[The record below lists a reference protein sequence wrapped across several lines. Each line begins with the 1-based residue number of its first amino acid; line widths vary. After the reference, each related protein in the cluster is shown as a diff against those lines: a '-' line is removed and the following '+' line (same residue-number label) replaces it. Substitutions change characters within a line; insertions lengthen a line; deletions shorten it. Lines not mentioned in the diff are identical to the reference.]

1 MGKFRKI
8 QNSFLGGQVSRTAVG
23 RTDLPQYQHSCELMQ
38 NVIPMLSGGVYRRPG
53 TLAQQTLWASGT
65 NATYQDGPP
74 RLIEFIVSST
84 EAYVIAL
91 RNSRLTSIGGSQ
103 PGGCYVSA
111 YRATANGN
119 ASVSSFSSATS
130 GATFP
135 YLMMTRGAGSQP
147 SGTQSWPN
155 VVGGPDDDVWLVQ
168 HAQSNDIMW
177 LTHPAYKPQVI
188 KRSALDTFSAGDF
201 DANLTGLAL
210 AQAYPY
216 LNQNATTTTM
226 TISNASVGT
235 GRTLTA
241 SSPFFNSGHIGA
253 IFAIQSGTLRA
264 SGGIGFAQVTACTGT
279 VGSPSATCTVSVI
292 VAFSDTSAHPT
303 WWESAWSNYRGWPRS
318 TCMFQQRLCMA
329 GAVPIGGESV
339 DPLGIPCGQPDSI
352 WCSETGDPSKFSAL
366 GDGATVG
373 ITGTLANGKNFTTP
387 GDFVYYPIDD
397 AQGDG
402 QSTGPIGAQPFRI
415 TLADSQLDS
424 IQWMSPDQEILIG
437 TLSEEWIVA
446 PQNGSFDVAN
456 SIATIQ
462 SHYGSDFIPAV
473 RIGYELMFT
482 LSGKDECR
490 AYQYNYIDASFF
502 AEPVQLFFD
511 EYPKAEQG
519 TVITG
524 RRKFRQMKWDVTR
537 STLWCLDTAGN
548 FFGMTRDRKLQVTM
562 WHTHQFGGFN
572 TSQGVNASTT
582 VNLPS
587 GMTYTDPAYQ
597 VCDGSVV
604 SFCVTPNPQSGI
616 NDIWLVVK
624 RTVDGVTTWQIERMI
639 GKNTVRQSAYESTAP
654 GNAME
659 PLQVDAAQILTDN
672 GSPTNFGYTPG
683 AYLDGYTLSGTYY
696 SAAWGMFSISSSA
709 AVASGACSLT
719 SSLPP
724 DYGNLSQPHTIVVG
738 LPYTCI
744 ISPVRPDI
752 PSQVGTSQG
761 AIKRTAKCFLRFY
774 KTLMAN
780 CGSPPSNSPSPITV
794 VPWDVPAS
802 MGQSPEIFTG
812 DKQVFIASQ
821 YDRDGYIYI
830 TQTSPFPF
838 TLISVVQEG
847 AEYDQ

>member
-53 TLAQQTLWASGT
+53 TLAQDSLQAPNGVGSEE
-65 NATYQDGPP
+65 PP
-74 RLIEFIVSST
+74 RLIPFIISRNESYAVMLGFSGSGYVSCYRVTGLGGQYQKSTATGQTPYQPAELGTYPPKNYGTDDSDVFIV
-84 EAYVIAL
+84 
-91 RNSRLTSIGGSQ
+91 
-103 PGGCYVSA
+103 
-111 YRATANGN
+111 
-119 ASVSSFSSATS
+119 
-130 GATFP
+130 
-135 YLMMTRGAGSQP
+135 
-147 SGTQSWPN
+147 QS
-155 VVGGPDDDVWLVQ
+155 
-168 HAQSNDIMW
+168 AQSNDVMW
-177 LTHPAYKPQVI
+177 LVHPNYKPQVLT
-188 KRSALDTFSAGDF
+188 RTALDTFSVGDF

-241 SSPFFNSGHIGA
+241 SSAFFNSGHIGA
-253 IFAIQSGTLRA
+253 IFAIQSGTLMA

-292 VAFSDTSAHPT
+292 VAFADTSAHHT
-303 WWESAWSNYRGWPRS
+303 WWESAWSTFRGWPS
-318 TCMFQQRLCMA
+318 TVCLFQQRLGLGGTIDTSSA
-329 GAVPIGGESV
+329 LGVSVSGATS
-339 DPLGIPCGQPDSI
+339 S
-352 WCSETGDPSKFSAL
+352 WWSETGDPFKFTAL
-366 GDGATVG
+366 GDTATAG
-373 ITGTLANGKNFTTP
+373 ITGTLANGTNFTTP
-387 GDFVYYPIDD
+387 GDFVYYPVDD

-402 QSTGPIGAQPFRI
+402 QSTGPIGIQPFRV
-415 TLADSQLDS
+415 TLSDDQEDT
-424 IQWMSPDQEILIG
+424 IQWMSPDQEVLVG
-437 TLSEEWIVA
+437 TLTKEYIIA

-456 SIATIQ
+456 SIATVQ
-462 SHYGSDFIPAV
+462 SHYGSDYIPAV
-473 RIGYELMFT
+473 RIGYELCFVT
-482 LSGKDECR
+482 RSKDEIL

-502 AEPVQLFFD
+502 GEPVQLFFD
-511 EYPKAEQG
+511 EYPQPELG
-519 TVITG
+519 TLLSG
-524 RRKFRQMKWDVTR
+524 RRKFRQFDWDVTR
-537 STLWCLDTAGN
+537 KTLWCLDTAGN

-562 WHTHQFGGFN
+562 WHTHQFGGYN
-572 TSQGVNASTT
+572 PTQGVGKNIGTSSSTRI
-582 VNLPS
+582 
-587 GMTYTDPAYQ
+587 DPAYYC
-597 VCDGSVV
+597 CDGSVI
-604 SFCVTPNPQSGI
+604 SFASVPNPFNGI
-616 NDIWLVVK
+616 NDIWMVVK
-624 RTVDGVTTWQIERMI
+624 RTISGNTTWQIERMI
-639 GKNTVRQSAYESTAP
+639 GKNTVRTSAYQSIFPLSAGT
-654 GNAME
+654 E
-659 PLQVDAAQILTDN
+659 PVCIDAATVQTDN
-672 GSPTNFGYTPG
+672 GDGSLDYFQGNQAIGYG
-683 AYLDGYTLSGTYY
+683 LVGTYY
-696 SAAWGMFSISSSA
+696 SLLWGMFEISSS
-709 AVASGACSLT
+709 VVDGSGNTNLNT
-719 SSLPP
+719 PLPP
-724 DYGNLSQPHTIVVG
+724 DYGSNTSPHVFSLG
-738 LPYTCI
+738 LPFIPI
-744 ISPVRPDI
+744 IQPVRPDF